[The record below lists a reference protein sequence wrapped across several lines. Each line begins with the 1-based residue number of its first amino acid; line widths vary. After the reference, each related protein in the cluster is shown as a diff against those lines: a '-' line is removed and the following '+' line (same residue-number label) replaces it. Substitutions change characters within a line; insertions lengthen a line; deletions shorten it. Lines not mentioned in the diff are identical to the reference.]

1 MVGTKVAG
9 TMMLADVLGVSEGAL
24 YRGSIGGPFRGPS
37 RGPYKLSWG
46 EGSGGGLASQQ
57 KFPGSFFDFDPAFTK
72 ISRELF

>member
-1 MVGTKVAG
+1 MVGTKAAG

-24 YRGSIGGPFRGPS
+24 YRGPTGGPFRGPS
-37 RGPYKLSWG
+37 RGPCKLSWR